1 MKRWIHTLCAVM
13 VCAALLF
20 GTMPVSAAAVKTP
33 AVTSLKKSSSTS
45 ATLKWKKVSKAD
57 GYVIYRST
65 SRSKGYRKVKT
76 IKNGKT
82 ASVRLRNLKQGKTY
96 YFKIKAYR
104 TVNGKKKYSSFSKVK
119 SIKLPKAASSSK
131 ASTVGNWS
139 GGYPIRVTFKSDG
152 TFEMYKVRVY
162 FTGTYK
168 VSRNQ
173 IKLTYMG
180 YTETFRLTSKNGK
193 KAIVTPGNG
202 TMYRD

>member
-104 TVNGKKKYSSFSKVK
+104 TVNGK
-119 SIKLPKAASSSK
+119 
-131 ASTVGNWS
+131 
-139 GGYPIRVTFKSDG
+139 
-152 TFEMYKVRVY
+152 
-162 FTGTYK
+162 
-168 VSRNQ
+168 
-173 IKLTYMG
+173 
-180 YTETFRLTSKNGK
+180 
-193 KAIVTPGNG
+193 
-202 TMYRD
+202 